1 VGGDRPASVAL
12 GCRRMPLYRYRAID
26 RSGRTAKGLL
36 GAESAEALEREL
48 ERVGLTLVRAV
59 PQRSRDRGRFS
70 QRVARRELIQ
80 FCFQLEQ
87 LTAAGVPLVEGLQDL
102 RDGADQPALCGIAAA
117 MVESITSGRN
127 LSQALAEHPAVFDEV
142 FVGLVRAGE
151 HAGKLPAVLA
161 SLGAQLRWEEEIAAR
176 TRTLLQYPLF
186 VGGVVVALIAFLLV
200 YLVPQLAGFIRGL
213 GHALPLQTR
222 ALLWASDVFIRHG
235 WMVLLSA
242 AVLAATLGTI
252 ARRSPWLREPVDR
265 LKLAVPLF
273 GPILRKLILARF
285 AAGFAL
291 MYGSGILVLDALRH
305 LEGLVGN
312 RVLQR
317 ALHAAAGQV
326 ADGRPLAAAFAQ
338 LGVFP
343 PLVIRMLRIGEQT
356 GALDTAL
363 RSVSDFYHR
372 EVREAVD
379 RLQALAEPVLTVLLG
394 ALLAAVMLAV
404 LGPVYDTIAG
414 VKL

>member
-1 VGGDRPASVAL
+1 
-12 GCRRMPLYRYRAID
+12 MPLYRYRAID
-26 RSGRTAKGLL
+26 GRGQTAKGLL
-36 GAESAEALEREL
+36 DAENTEALERDL
-48 ERVGLTLVRAV
+48 QRRGLILVRV
-59 PQRSRDRGRFS
+59 TPQRARDRGLFPE
-70 QRVARRELIQ
+70 RVARRALIQ

-102 RDGADQPALCGIAAA
+102 RDGAEQPALRHVAAA
-117 MVESITSGRN
+117 MVESILSGGN

-142 FVGLVRAGE
+142 FVGVVRAGE
-151 HAGKLPAVLA
+151 HAGRLPEVLA
-161 SLGAQLRWEEEIAAR
+161 SLGAQLRWEDEIAAR
-176 TRTLLQYPLF
+176 TRTLLQYPVF
-186 VGGVVVALIAFLLV
+186 VGGVVMALIVFLLV
-200 YLVPQLAGFIRGL
+200 YLVPQLAGFIRSL
-213 GHALPLQTR
+213 GHDLPVQTR
-222 ALLWASDVFIRHG
+222 ALLWASEACIRYG
-235 WMVLLSA
+235 WIVLLSLG
-242 AVLAATLGTI
+242 VLSAIVGTI
-252 ARRSPWLREPVDR
+252 ARRSAWLREPVDR
-265 LKLAVPLF
+265 LKLALPLF
-273 GPILRKLILARF
+273 GPVLRKLVLARF
-285 AAGFAL
+285 AASFAL

-305 LEGLVGN
+305 VEALLGN

-317 ALHAAAGQV
+317 AVHAAAGQV

-379 RLQALAEPVLTVLLG
+379 RLQALAEPLLTMLLG
-394 ALLAAVMLAV
+394 ALLAGVMLAV

>member
-1 VGGDRPASVAL
+1 
-12 GCRRMPLYRYRAID
+12 MPLYRYRAID
-26 RSGRTAKGLL
+26 RGGRTAKGLL
-36 GAESAEALEREL
+36 GAENAEALERDL
-48 ERVGLTLVRAV
+48 ARLGLILVRAA
-59 PQRSRDRGRFS
+59 PQRSRDRGPLPA
-70 QRVARRELIQ
+70 RVARRELIQ

-102 RDGADQPALCGIAAA
+102 RDGAEQPTLRRIAAA
-117 MVESITSGRN
+117 MVESILSGRN

-151 HAGKLPAVLA
+151 HAGKLPEVLA
-161 SLGAQLRWEEEIAAR
+161 SLGAQLRWEDEIAAR

-186 VGGVVVALIAFLLV
+186 VGGVVVALMVFLLV

-213 GHALPLQTR
+213 GHALPLPTR
-222 ALLWASDVFIRHG
+222 ALLWASEACLRYG
-235 WMVLLSA
+235 WIVLLSA
-242 AVLAATLGTI
+242 AVLSAITVTL
-252 ARRSPWLREPVDR
+252 ARRSPRLQEPFDR
-265 LKLAVPLF
+265 LKLAIPLF
-273 GPILRKLILARF
+273 GPILRKLVLARF

-305 LEGLVGN
+305 VEGLVGN

-317 ALHAAAGQV
+317 ALRAAAGQV
-326 ADGRPLAAAFAQ
+326 ADGQPLAAAFAQ
-338 LGVFP
+338 LEVFP

-363 RSVSDFYHR
+363 RSVSEFYHR

-379 RLQALAEPVLTVLLG
+379 RLQALAEPLLTVLLG
-394 ALLAAVMLAV
+394 ALLAVVMLAV

>member
-1 VGGDRPASVAL
+1 
-12 GCRRMPLYRYRAID
+12 MPLYRYRAID
-26 RSGRTAKGLL
+26 GRGQTVKGLL
-36 GAESAEALEREL
+36 DAENAEALERDL
-48 ERVGLTLVRAV
+48 QRRGLILVRVTLRHA
-59 PQRSRDRGRFS
+59 RNRGLFPE
-70 QRVARRELIQ
+70 RVARRALIQ

-87 LTAAGVPLVEGLQDL
+87 LTAAGIPLVEGLQDL
-102 RDGADQPALCGIAAA
+102 RDGAEQPALRHVAAA
-117 MVESITSGRN
+117 MVESILSGSN

-142 FVGLVRAGE
+142 FVGIVRAGE
-151 HAGKLPAVLA
+151 HAGRLPEVLA
-161 SLGAQLRWEEEIAAR
+161 SLGAQLRWEDEIAAR

-186 VGGVVVALIAFLLV
+186 VGGVVMALIVFLLV
-200 YLVPQLAGFIRGL
+200 YLVPQLAGFIRSL
-213 GHALPLQTR
+213 GHDLPVQTR
-222 ALLWASDVFIRHG
+222 ALLWASEACIRYG
-235 WMVLLSA
+235 WIALLSLGVMSA
-242 AVLAATLGTI
+242 IVGTI
-252 ARRSPWLREPVDR
+252 ARRSAWLREPVDR
-265 LKLAVPLF
+265 LKLALPLF
-273 GPILRKLILARF
+273 GPVLRKLLLARF
-285 AAGFAL
+285 AASFAL

-305 LEGLVGN
+305 VEALLGN

-317 ALHAAAGQV
+317 AVHAAAGQV

-379 RLQALAEPVLTVLLG
+379 RLQALAEPLLTMLLG
-394 ALLAAVMLAV
+394 ALLAGVMLAV